1 MTKRITRAVSVGLEY
16 ARKTREIRQA
26 KLLTGIQFA
35 TKELL
40 YPCALQTGQRRKL
53 LVDN

>member
-16 ARKTREIRQA
+16 ARKNREIRQA
-26 KLLTGIQFA
+26 KLFAGIQFA

-40 YPCALQTGQRRKL
+40 YLQTGQRRKL